1 MAVAQS
7 SARIGASKGFTYTT
21 FTAAEEALKQEVR
34 EFLRAELPTGSYRPC
49 LGMSADHDGEF
60 TKKMAARGW
69 VGMSVPTRYGGPARS
84 AVDRFIVVEEML
96 KAGAPIGAHWVADRQ
111 SAPTIM
117 RFGTDEQREKFLPAI
132 ARGEMWFSIGM
143 SEPDAGSD
151 LAAVRTT
158 ATRTDGGWLLNGTK
172 IWTSNAMQNHWFIV
186 LCRTSPNEGDRHE
199 GLSQFLVELHGTPG
213 LQINPIAFLDG
224 TYHFNEVVMTDVF
237 VPDEQVLG
245 EIGRGWSQVNSE
257 LAYER
262 AGPDRFLSV
271 YSTFEQLLR
280 EKLAEGELD
289 ARSYDAFGRI
299 TARYWALRNLSF
311 SISRTIDQGGA
322 PAVEASIV
330 KDLGTSFEQEMIALL
345 HDLWDDEEPSQEAAT
360 LGNRLLAAC
369 ILTGPS
375 FTIRG
380 GTNEILRTV
389 ANKGLAAWH
398 GVSR

>member
-1 MAVAQS
+1 MVTQATTPQ
-7 SARIGASKGFTYTT
+7 RASKGFTYTR
-21 FTAAEEALKQEVR
+21 FTAAEEELKADVR

-49 LGMSADHDGEF
+49 LGMSADHDAAF
-60 TKKMAARGW
+60 TKKMAAKGW

-117 RFGTDEQREKFLPAI
+117 RFGTDEQREKFLPQI
-132 ARGEMWFSIGM
+132 ASGDLWFSIGM

-151 LAAVRTT
+151 LAGVRTT

-172 IWTSNAMQNHWFIV
+172 IWTSNAHQNHWFIV

-199 GLSQFLVELHGTPG
+199 GLSQLLVELHGTPG
-213 LQINPIAFLDG
+213 LEINPIAFLDG
-224 TYHFNEVVMTDVF
+224 SYHFNEVVMTDVF

-271 YSTFEQLLR
+271 YSTFEQLVR
-280 EKLAEGELD
+280 ERVAEGSLS
-289 ARSYDAFGRI
+289 ARAHDTFGRI
-299 TARYWALRNLSF
+299 TARYWALRNLSL

-330 KDLGTSFEQEMIALL
+330 KDLGTTFEQEMISLL
-345 HDLWDDEEPSQEAAT
+345 HDLWDEEPSLDAST
-360 LGNRLLAAC
+360 LGNQLLAAC

-375 FTIRG
+375 FTLRG

-389 ANKGLAAWH
+389 ANKGLAAWY
-398 GVSR
+398 GVNR